1 MGIYPQQPSLI
12 VIFPALVTWVPADL
26 LKVFLTDIAMADFD
40 LRPVPVGIGDLQ
52 VLNAPAA
59 AVSF

>member
-12 VIFPALVTWVPADL
+12 VIFPALITWVPADF
-26 LKVFLTDIAMADFD
+26 LKVILTDNMAVFD
-40 LRPVPVGIGDLQ
+40 LPPVPAGIGDLQ
-52 VLNAPAA
+52 VLDGPAA